1 MTVRNWKQLKWP
13 SIDGHRKTFHGEQGQ
28 SLRNTELGKPD
39 LCRQQNEAGP
49 SLTPQTKINT
59 RRIKDSNI
67 RAYTVKPSEES
78 RGESPPDTKFGNDI
92 LLSFYFLATVVQF
105 VEFYFPD
112 QRLNPGTRQWQ
123 HRVLTTGLPGDSL
136 AIWHQKHRQQKA
148 DQLPPLKLKTIV
160 HKGHSGETEK
170 ATYTLQG
177 SVCAAHVHQGI
188 HTQDASQRQQ
198 NDRNHR
204 PSIIWRR
211 LFSKGNLQTARQPW
225 NRCSTSLIIG
235 EMHTKTT
242 RRYHFIPV
250 RMVIKTNGN

>member
-13 SIDGHRKTFHGEQGQ
+13 SVDGHRKTFHGEQGQ

-49 SLTPQTKINT
+49 SLTSQTKINT
-59 RRIKDSNI
+59 RRIKDPNI

-160 HKGHSGETEK
+160 HQRTLLGDWKGDLHTGRQCLRSTCPPRDSHPGCKSTTTKRPEPQAKYHLEETF
-170 ATYTLQG
+170 L
-177 SVCAAHVHQGI
+177 
-188 HTQDASQRQQ
+188 
-198 NDRNHR
+198 
-204 PSIIWRR
+204 
-211 LFSKGNLQTARQPW
+211 
-225 NRCSTSLIIG
+225 
-235 EMHTKTT
+235 
-242 RRYHFIPV
+242 
-250 RMVIKTNGN
+250 